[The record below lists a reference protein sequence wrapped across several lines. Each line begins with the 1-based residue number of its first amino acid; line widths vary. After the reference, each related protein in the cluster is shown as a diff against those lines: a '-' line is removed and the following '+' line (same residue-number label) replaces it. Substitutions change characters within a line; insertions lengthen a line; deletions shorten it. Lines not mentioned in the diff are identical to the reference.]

1 MIVFLIQQNKVLTII
16 ERRHTMTLIKKNDW
30 MFPTVL
36 NDFFDN
42 ENFFLGDLLDTRFF
56 RNSLPAVNIMENEKN
71 FMIEVAAP
79 GFRKEDF
86 HIDVEDKVLMIKG
99 EKTEEKKEKEEN
111 YTKREFSY
119 SSFQRSFTLPE
130 FVNADKIEGKYED
143 GILKIMLPKMEE
155 ARKKNRKE
163 IAVS

>member
-1 MIVFLIQQNKVLTII
+1 
-16 ERRHTMTLIKKNDW
+16 MTLIKKSNL
-30 MFPTVL
+30 MFPSVF
-36 NDFFDN
+36 NDFFDS
-42 ENFFLGDLLDTRFF
+42 ENFFRGDLLDTRFF
-56 RNSLPAVNIMENEKN
+56 RNSLPAVNIIENEKN

-79 GFRKEDF
+79 GFRKKDF

-99 EKTEEKKEKEEN
+99 EKIEENKEKEEN

-130 FVNADKIEGKYED
+130 FVLPDKIEGKYED
-143 GILKIMLPKMEE
+143 GILRIMLPKMEE

>member
-1 MIVFLIQQNKVLTII
+1 
-16 ERRHTMTLIKKNDW
+16 MTLIKKNDW
-30 MFPTVL
+30 MFPSMF
-36 NDFFDN
+36 NDFFDS
-42 ENFFLGDLLDTRFF
+42 ENFFRGDLLDTRFF
-56 RNSLPAVNIMENEKN
+56 RNSLPAVNIIENDKN

-79 GFRKEDF
+79 GFRKKDF

-99 EKTEEKKEKEEN
+99 EKTEEKKEKEDN

-119 SSFQRSFTLPE
+119 NSFKRSFNLPE
-130 FVNADKIEGKYED
+130 FVLAEKIEGKYED

-155 ARKKNRKE
+155 NRKKNKKE

>member
-1 MIVFLIQQNKVLTII
+1 
-16 ERRHTMTLIKKNDW
+16 MTLIRKNDW
-30 MFPTVL
+30 MFPAVF

-42 ENFFLGDLLDTRFF
+42 ENFFRGDLLDTRFF
-56 RNSLPAVNIMENEKN
+56 KNTLPAVNIMENEKD

-79 GFRKEDF
+79 GFSKKDF
-86 HIDVEDKVLMIKG
+86 HINVDDKVLMIKG
-99 EKTEEKKEKEEN
+99 EKKEEKKVKEEN

-119 SSFQRSFTLPE
+119 NSFQRTFNLPQ
-130 FVNADKIEGKYED
+130 FVLADKIEGKYED

-163 IAVS
+163 IAVG